1 PRNARDAAADGEHQ
15 QLVEARVVAQQLRP
29 GLVLAGVAGCLF
41 TNWGGFISPT
51 AFSLTT
57 SAQILIYVL
66 VGGLGTL
73 LGPILG
79 AVAIQY
85 LITLLGAQALVNANL
100 VLGVILV
107 VFVLLVPQGIVPVVR
122 DVAVQL
128 FRRRDATPDG
138 IVAEAKP

>member
-1 PRNARDAAADGEHQ
+1 MFAIG
-15 QLVEARVVAQQLRP
+15 
-29 GLVLAGVAGCLF
+29 GGIAGAAGCLF

-85 LITLLGAQALVNANL
+85 LITLLGTRRRLINANL
-100 VLGVILV
+100 VLGVILI
-107 VFVLLVPQGIVPVVR
+107 VFVLLVPQGVVPVVR
-122 DVAVQL
+122 DLL
-128 FRRRDATPDG
+128 FSAHASAERSRNRRPRASS
-138 IVAEAKP
+138 AEAKP